1 MLCECKNNL
10 VDLLVVILLLID
22 FLINCLISVVNFM
35 FIIKLFMII
44 KMF

>member
-22 FLINCLISVVNFM
+22 FFINCLISVVKFM

>member
-22 FLINCLISVVNFM
+22 FLINCLISAVKFM